1 MNQRLITVLLRRLL
15 SSFVVLF
22 LLISFVFVLIRLA
35 PGDPAQK
42 FISPELSKELAENVR
57 ASFGIDSPIHIQ
69 YIKFIGN
76 IITGD
81 LGVSYNYRSTVLSI
95 IFDHLP
101 FTMIFASLS
110 FIIQILI
117 GFWLAVSTYKKKNS
131 FYDKSINKL
140 SLIGYSTPAYVLGVI
155 LIYFFS
161 LQLKIFP
168 SSDLQSFDFDELST
182 FAKLLDYAKHLALP
196 LATLS
201 LAGIVIF
208 YKYLRDNLDS
218 IENKMFV
225 TNLRAMGV
233 NEKTI
238 LYRHIIPNAIGPMIS
253 VAGIELGVLFSGA
266 LITEVIF
273 GLPGMGRLTVNA
285 IMLRDYPLVVGCSF
299 VSGVL
304 VIITNFTADV
314 IKVIIDK
321 RLIKGM
327 LN

>member
-1 MNQRLITVLLRRLL
+1 MNQRLIIVLLRRLL
-15 SSFVVLF
+15 SSLVVLF

-57 ASFGIDSPIHIQ
+57 ASFGLDSPIHTQ
-69 YIKFIGN
+69 YVKFVRN
-76 IITGD
+76 IFACD
-81 LGVSYNYRSTVLSI
+81 LGVSYNYRIPVLNV

-101 FTMIFASLS
+101 FTIIFASLS
-110 FIIQILI
+110 FFIQILV
-117 GFWLAVSTYKKKNS
+117 GFWLAVSTFKKMNS
-131 FYDKSINKL
+131 LYDRSIGKL
-140 SLIGYSTPAYVLGVI
+140 SLIVYSTPAYVLGIV
-155 LIYFFS
+155 LIYLLS
-161 LQLKIFP
+161 LKLKIFP
-168 SSDLQSFDFDELST
+168 SSDLQSFDFNELN
-182 FAKLLDYAKHLALP
+182 FFGKLLDYASHMALP

-201 LAGIVIF
+201 LAGVVIF
-208 YKYLRDNLDS
+208 YRYLRDNLDN
-218 IENKMFV
+218 IQNKMFV

-233 NEKTI
+233 GEKTI
-238 LYRHIIPNAIGPMIS
+238 LYKHIIPNALGPMIS

-273 GLPGMGRLTVNA
+273 GLPGMGRLTVSA

-299 VSGVL
+299 ISGVL
-304 VIITNFTADV
+304 VIITNFVADV